1 MNKPK
6 RKKQKAPAKGAT
18 MLLMHASTNNAPL
31 ENRSNLNPTTS
42 EPIPE
47 TKLSN
52 KQRKK
57 LKDQGFHKR
66 FQGQSKEKLWDESL
80 CRTTAEF
87 CLSTGVTVTTGE
99 DREQSSMGSSIGS
112 CKNINGTRHQ
122 IAEAELLTERDRAEA
137 YRRLR

>member
-1 MNKPK
+1 
-6 RKKQKAPAKGAT
+6 
-18 MLLMHASTNNAPL
+18 MLFMRANASTSDAPI

-87 CLSTGVTVTTGE
+87 CLSTGVTVMISEGV
-99 DREQSSMGSSIGS
+99 EQFSMGSSIAA
-112 CKNINGTRHQ
+112 CKNVNGTSHQ